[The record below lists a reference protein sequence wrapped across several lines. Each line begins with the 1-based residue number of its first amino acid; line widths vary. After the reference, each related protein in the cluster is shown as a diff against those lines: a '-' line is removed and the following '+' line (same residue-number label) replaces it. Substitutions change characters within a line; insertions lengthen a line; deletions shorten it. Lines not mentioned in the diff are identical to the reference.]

1 MQPTPAPSP
10 PPTLTQLLPPAVA
23 AEDHPIEYP
32 TPPQNKGSA
41 PFRVL
46 VALFEKLQ
54 SERKPDKRRKLIQA
68 WFNVSRLPVQMTTV
82 LTSRQC
88 STGERM

>member
-1 MQPTPAPSP
+1 MQPTPAPSS
-10 PPTLTQLLPPAVA
+10 PPTSQLLPPAVA

-32 TPPQNKGSA
+32 APPQNKGSA

-54 SERKPDKRRKLIQA
+54 SERKPDKRRKLIHA
-68 WFNVSRLPVQMTTV
+68 WFNVCRSLARPYIT
-82 LTSRQC
+82 LTFQV
-88 STGERM
+88 M